1 VPEAVRVLANEW
13 RQCGVKQGDV
23 LLLHSAVSRTLRR
36 LVRYGRKP
44 DVNDILASFMAAL
57 GDSGT
62 LLLPL
67 FNFDFSAGVPFDIR
81 TTPSKMGALTEA
93 GRLHADAVRTGHPIY
108 SFAAIGAHA
117 DQFRGVTNYSGYGA
131 DSPFGILHRLGGSIA
146 ILDLS
151 EQESMTFYHYV
162 EEALDVPY
170 RYHKAFEGDYTDDQG
185 CTSRRAFGL
194 FVRDLDRGIETAVDP
209 MGERLWEMGL
219 YTGCRHG
226 QGAGLRVIEANAV
239 YDATAGVIRA
249 GQAHGL
255 LYTTEP
261 QSS

>member
-1 VPEAVRVLANEW
+1 M
-13 RQCGVKQGDV
+13 
-23 LLLHSAVSRTLRR
+23 T
-36 LVRYGRKP
+36 
-44 DVNDILASFMAAL
+44 AL

-67 FNFDFSAGVPFDIR
+67 FNFDFAAGAPFDIR

-93 GRLHADAVRTGHPIY
+93 GRLNVDAVRTGHPIY

-117 DQFRGVTNYSGYGA
+117 DQFRGVTNYSGYGT

-151 EQESMTFYHYV
+151 DQESMTFYHYV
-162 EEALDVPY
+162 EESLDVPY
-170 RYHKAFEGDYTDDQG
+170 RYHKAFEGDYTDG
-185 CTSRRAFGL
+185 LGRTSRRTFGL
-194 FVRDLDRGIETAVDP
+194 FVRDRGIETAVDP

-239 YDATAGVIRA
+239 YDATASVICA
-249 GQAHGL
+249 GQARGL

-261 QSS
+261 KSS